1 MTKEAVTSRFINR
14 EVTASFLTQTT
25 APDAS

>member
-1 MTKEAVTSRFINR
+1 MTKEAVALRFINR